1 MTDIAWW
8 RRRKDP
14 YEAFIQPRLDEMFR
28 IACRFCD
35 SREDAED
42 LLQDVV
48 IKLAPRVEEL
58 LQLQQPGPWLAKVI
72 YRQFIDMKRQQ
83 LRQRTL
89 SLSVV
94 GDLSEQDTAVGAH
107 TDPQP
112 DPATTKFHS
121 QVQGLVATALAS
133 LTPDQRALVV
143 LADMEELPLADVAQ
157 ILDIPVGTVKSR
169 LHRTRALLRQRLE
182 KKIEPDMVIDRV
194 KG

>member
-1 MTDIAWW
+1 MPW
-8 RRRKDP
+8 RKKQDP
-14 YEAFIQPRLDEMFR
+14 YEAFIQPRLEEMFR

-48 IKLAPRVEEL
+48 LKLAPRVNEL
-58 LQLQQPGPWLAKVI
+58 LQLQQPEPWLAKVI

-94 GDLSEQDTAVGAH
+94 GDLSEHDAAAAC
-107 TDPQP
+107 TDLQP
-112 DPATTKFHS
+112 DPPAMRYHS
-121 QVQGLVATALAS
+121 QVQELIAKALAS

-157 ILDIPVGTVKSR
+157 ILDVPVGTVKSR

-182 KKIEPDMVIDRV
+182 KKIEPDGIVDRV